1 MCRGGSTC
9 PLCPDVSEFCTGPP
23 AMRDGHSARVRRQ
36 SIGRRVAAGVPRRGG
51 GRRRRHTHTQARRE
65 SSKFRFVLSF
75 RFVSLCHYCLLMT

>member
-51 GRRRRHTHTQARRE
+51 GGGDGTHTLRPGVNRA
-65 SSKFRFVLSF
+65 SSVSFF
-75 RFVSLCHYCLLMT
+75 RFVSFRYVTIVY